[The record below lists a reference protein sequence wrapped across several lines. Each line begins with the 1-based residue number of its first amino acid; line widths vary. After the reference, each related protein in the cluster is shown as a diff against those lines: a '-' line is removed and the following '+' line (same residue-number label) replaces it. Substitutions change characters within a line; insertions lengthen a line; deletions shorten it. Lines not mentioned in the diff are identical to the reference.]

1 MKTWSY
7 ELKVGSIQDIRNVRD
22 EEILGVEID
31 ELTPALAAQA
41 NAARS
46 AALAIFSGGVGNLG
60 DVFHPDDGVVVALSG
75 SDHHIEVTATL
86 DEHARQ
92 ARLEGE
98 AEAAAALDRHAR
110 RSLSPA

>member
-1 MKTWSY
+1 MEWKY
-7 ELKVGSIQDIRNVRD
+7 EIEVGSIQDIRNVRD

-75 SDHHIEVTATL
+75 SDKHINVGVTIDDA
-86 DEHARQ
+86 ARQ

-98 AEAAAALDRHAR
+98 ADAAAALDRHAR
-110 RSLSPA
+110 RLSAA

>member
-7 ELKVGSIQDIRNVRD
+7 ELGVGSIQDLKNLRD

-46 AALAIFSGGVGNLG
+46 AALGIFSGGVGNLG
-60 DVFHPDDGVVVALSG
+60 DIFSVDDGIVVTMAG
-75 SDHHIEVTATL
+75 SDHHIAISATA
-86 DEHARQ
+86 DAEARQ
-92 ARLEGE
+92 ARLERE
-98 AEAAAALDRHAR
+98 ADAAAALDRHAR
-110 RSLSPA
+110 RLPSPA